1 MSERRVLFVDRD
13 GTLIEEPPDERVDR
27 LEKIRLLPDVIPAL
41 LALKRAGFRLVMVTN
56 QDGLGTPALP
66 QDAFDRAH
74 RFTLDLFASQGISFD
89 AVFIC
94 PHFLHEAC
102 GCRKPKIGLVEE
114 YLKNNPIEA
123 ARSFMVGDRDTD
135 LEFARNIGVEGLRV
149 RVDGAA
155 AESWPAIADRILG
168 APRRARTERTTRETR
183 VVVEVDLSREGP
195 SRIATGSVSSITC
208 SSKSPSTAA
217 SRWPSNARAICR
229 STSIT
234 RSRTARSR
242 WVRRCARPWAT
253 RAVIGRYGFVLAM
266 DEAEA
271 QVALDLSGR
280 PYFVWDGRF
289 NRERIGDLPTEL
301 VPHFFRSLCDPRSHP
316 APARERREHAS
327 HGRVLFQ
334 GRGPSVAASD
344 PPRGQRAAIHQGHAV
359 SRDIV
364 IVACGGANIASLKFA
379 LERLDAPAEVSSD
392 AQRIR
397 RASHVILP
405 WGGRR
410 TSTPWRA
417 CARAAS
423 MASFPRS
430 RSRCSASVSACS
442 CCTSLPRRGPRCVW
456 A

>member
-123 ARSFMVGDRDTD
+123 PRSFMVGDRDTD

-155 AESWPAIADRILG
+155 AESWPAIADRILS

-195 SRIATGSVSSITC
+195 SRIATGLGFFDHMLEQIAKHGGFALALECQGDLQVDEHHTVEDSALALGAGLREALGD
-208 SSKSPSTAA
+208 KSGL
-217 SRWPSNARAICR
+217 
-229 STSIT
+229 
-234 RSRTARSR
+234 
-242 WVRRCARPWAT
+242 
-253 RAVIGRYGFVLAM
+253 GRYGFVLAM

-271 QVALDLSGR
+271 HVALDLSGR

-289 NRERIGDLPTEL
+289 NRERVGDLPTEL
-301 VPHFFRSLCDPRSHP
+301 VPHFFRSLCDALGATLHLRVSGENTHHMVESCFKGVGR
-316 APARERREHAS
+316 ALRQAIRREGS
-327 HGRVLFQ
+327 EL
-334 GRGPSVAASD
+334 PSTK
-344 PPRGQRAAIHQGHAV
+344 GT
-359 SRDIV
+359 
-364 IVACGGANIASLKFA
+364 L
-379 LERLDAPAEVSSD
+379 
-392 AQRIR
+392 
-397 RASHVILP
+397 
-405 WGGRR
+405 
-410 TSTPWRA
+410 
-417 CARAAS
+417 
-423 MASFPRS
+423 
-430 RSRCSASVSACS
+430 
-442 CCTSLPRRGPRCVW
+442 
-456 A
+456 